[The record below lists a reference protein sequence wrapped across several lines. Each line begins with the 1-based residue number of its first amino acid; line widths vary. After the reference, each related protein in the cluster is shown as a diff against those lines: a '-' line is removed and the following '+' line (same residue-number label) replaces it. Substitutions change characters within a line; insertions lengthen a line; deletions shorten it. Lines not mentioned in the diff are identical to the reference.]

1 MSRSSPAPLHKQVV
15 TSPDAPSGTGPYSPA
30 LVVGDLVYV
39 AGQGPLD
46 PKTNEIRG
54 DDIQQQTRL
63 TFANIA
69 ALLKAAGASFAS
81 VIKVNVYL
89 SDMQNYEK
97 FNAVYSELFQ
107 PPYPVRTTVAA
118 GLYGILIEV
127 DCVATI
133 EHTRETALA

>member
-1 MSRSSPAPLHKQVV
+1 MSRSSLAPLRKQVV
-15 TSPDAPSGTGPYSPA
+15 TSPDAPSRNGPYSPA

-63 TFANIA
+63 TFANVA
-69 ALLKAAGASFAS
+69 ALLKAAGASFTS

-89 SDMQNYEK
+89 SDMQNYEE
-97 FNAVYSELFQ
+97 FNSVYSELFQ
-107 PPYPVRTTVAA
+107 PPYPVRTTIAA

-133 EHTRETALA
+133 ERAREAALA